1 MTEPAI
7 SVHGLSKSFG
17 PRWKRKQALE
27 AADLT
32 VARGEVVGL
41 IGPNGAGKT
50 TLQSC
55 VLGLLRPDAGAIEVG
70 GLPPDALEVRRR
82 SGHLP
87 ERLGLPRRLTGRRFL
102 ALQHDLA
109 GLPRRERPGAVH
121 EALARVGL
129 AEAAGRRIATYSR
142 GMLQRLAFA
151 SATLAEPDFLFL
163 DEPTS
168 GMDPA
173 GALWVL
179 RTIEWLRGR
188 GTTVLLNSHQLD
200 QVERVCDRAVFIRNG
215 RIEGE
220 RALRG
225 PELQQILV
233 VRLLSDTVAPDPATL
248 AFPPSA
254 RFLSAEGGSL
264 RFAVDDDAAASDVVG
279 ALVAAGA
286 KVVGAAPERV
296 RLERLFEEEPA

>member
-7 SVHGLSKSFG
+7 AVHGLSKAFG
-17 PRWKRKQALE
+17 PRWRRTQALE
-27 AADLT
+27 GADLT
-32 VARGEVVGL
+32 VNRGEVVGL

-55 VLGLLRPDAGAIEVG
+55 VLGLLRPDRGTIEVD
-70 GLPPDALEVRRR
+70 GLPPDALAVRRR

-102 ALQHDLA
+102 ALQHALA
-109 GLPRRERPGAVH
+109 EMPRPQRPSAVD

-129 AEAAGRRIATYSR
+129 TDASAKRIATYSR

-151 SATLAEPDFLFL
+151 SATLVEPDFLFL

-173 GALWVL
+173 GTLWVL
-179 RTIEWLRGR
+179 RTIQWLRER

-200 QVERVCDRAVFIRNG
+200 QVERVCDRAVFIRGG

-225 PELQQILV
+225 AGFEQVLS
-233 VRLLSDTVAPDPATL
+233 VRLLPGSPVPEPAAL
-248 AFPPSA
+248 ALPAGA
-254 RFLSAEGGSL
+254 RLLTAADGAL
-264 RFAVDDDAAASDVVG
+264 RFAVDDDTAAAAVVA
-279 ALVAAGA
+279 ALVTAGA
-286 KVVGAAPERV
+286 SVLEAAPERV
-296 RLERLFEEEPA
+296 RLESLFDEEPA